1 MTTLEEVSLEL
12 EQIQQTIDDL
22 LVQIKTY
29 SWMKLKSY
37 VIGSRQKRQVV
48 NETLKQLRDQLEEIK
63 SQACDLERW
72 YRAAQTLEY
81 SLLLSLVSGILTQ
94 QLGEEYLEVT
104 RVYHD
109 QRINWALS
117 NTEENRVIM
126 EHITVPYAQ
135 IISETDSVGLSFKS
149 IEKSSTVNLLD
160 ITKIL
165 KEKSEIDAYP
175 FLQSE
180 LNAFCNFK
188 LNHVEEAD
196 SILVTQFLERNQFS
210 KKKC

>member
-63 SQACDLERW
+63 SQACDLESW

-81 SLLLSLVSGILTQ
+81 SLLLSLVCGILTQ
-94 QLGEEYLEVT
+94 QLGEEYLEVA

-149 IEKSSTVNLLD
+149 IKKSSTVNLLD

-188 LNHVEEAD
+188 LNHGEETD

>member
-12 EQIQQTIDDL
+12 EQIQQTSDHL
-22 LVQIKTY
+22 LVQIKAY
-29 SWMKLKSY
+29 SWMKLKLY
-37 VIGSRQKRQVV
+37 VLGSRQKRQVV
-48 NETLKQLRDQLEEIK
+48 NETLKQLRDQLEEIR
-63 SQACDLERW
+63 SQACDLESR
-72 YRAAQTLEY
+72 YRIAQTLEY

-94 QLGEEYLEVT
+94 QLGEEYLVVT
-104 RVYHD
+104 RVYYD
-109 QRINWALS
+109 QRVNWALS
-117 NTEENRVIM
+117 NVEENRVIM
-126 EHITVPYAQ
+126 EHITVPYAK

-196 SILVTQFLERNQFS
+196 SILVTQFLERNQLS

>member
-1 MTTLEEVSLEL
+1 
-12 EQIQQTIDDL
+12 
-22 LVQIKTY
+22 
-29 SWMKLKSY
+29 
-37 VIGSRQKRQVV
+37 
-48 NETLKQLRDQLEEIK
+48 
-63 SQACDLERW
+63 
-72 YRAAQTLEY
+72 
-81 SLLLSLVSGILTQ
+81 
-94 QLGEEYLEVT
+94 
-104 RVYHD
+104 
-109 QRINWALS
+109 
-117 NTEENRVIM
+117 M

-188 LNHVEEAD
+188 LNHGEETD

>member
-63 SQACDLERW
+63 SQACDLESW

-81 SLLLSLVSGILTQ
+81 SLLLSLVCGILTQ

-188 LNHVEEAD
+188 LNHGEETD